1 MNKLTAQEI
10 INKLRETYEDE
21 GVSVFAH
28 EGAPVDVAGPNKVV
42 HSTGGEDEGSNW
54 THTYHFT
61 DHDVYLKVRGYYQSH
76 YGIDFDDGWD
86 CVTEVR
92 PVEKTITVYE

>member
-10 INKLRETYEDE
+10 ISKLTETYDQ
-21 GVSVFAH
+21 VDDFAYQ
-28 EGAPVDVAGPNKVV
+28 GAPVEVAGPNTRV
-42 HSTGGEDEGSNW
+42 HSTGGEDEGSYW
-54 THTYHFT
+54 CAVHYFP
-61 DHDVYLKVRGYYQSH
+61 DHDVYLKVTGYYQS
-76 YGIDFDDGWD
+76 YSGTDFDDGWD